1 MENCCF
7 TGHRTIPLQE
17 LPALTAHVDEVIRTL
32 YGAGCRRYY
41 TGGAVGFDTLAACR
55 VLLLR
60 EECPD
65 ARLYLLLPCRDQ
77 HHAWPPSDIRRY
89 EDILRGCD
97 GFHYVEEAYSPH
109 VMAARNMELIAH
121 ADVLVA
127 YARRYASGAGQT
139 VRAAEREGIP
149 VLNLADRITAES
161 SESRTKNL

>member
-1 MENCCF
+1 MGVCAVTMEHCCF
-7 TGHRTIPLQE
+7 TGHRSIPAQE

-32 YGAGCRRYY
+32 YGVGCRRYY
-41 TGGAVGFDTLAACR
+41 TGGAMGFDTLAASR

-60 EECPD
+60 KERPD

-77 HHAWPPSDIRRY
+77 HHAWPMADRDRY
-89 EDILRGCD
+89 EEILRQCD
-97 GFHYVEEAYSPH
+97 GFHYIAETYSSH

-127 YARRYASGAGQT
+127 YARRQASGTGQT

-149 VLNLADRITAES
+149 VLNLADRITAAV
-161 SESRTKNL
+161 